1 MSSSATK
8 RNVQTSLAAV
18 KLGIFVLV
26 SVIVTGTLTAIMG
39 SFAFGSETEYKA
51 EFTSASLIQKGD
63 DVRVAGVTVGSV
75 KDVEIKDRDSA
86 EVTFKVKKDVPLT
99 SATRA
104 SIRFLNL
111 VGDRYLALE
120 QGRPGARKL
129 GDGGVIPMSRT
140 TPALNL
146 TELFNGFQPLFQA
159 LTPSEVNQLSM
170 NLVKVLQ
177 GEGGTIG
184 SLMSNTASL
193 TNALADRDQLIGRVI
208 DNLSAML
215 KTVDD
220 RHSQLTQL
228 VVQLKDWMTNLSH
241 DREAIGA
248 SVSNLSSLIGEMAH
262 LLTLGR
268 PYLKG
273 DVTQLRRVMR
283 YLNKPSQ
290 QAALDEVL
298 NRLPV
303 MLARQARTGTYGSW
317 YQYYLCDFDG
327 TIILPSFDG
336 LPNPLRGQVESLLAP
351 IQAKLKNISFYSTAK
366 RCES

>member
-1 MSSSATK
+1 VTTS
-8 RNVQTSLAAV
+8 RNTTTTLAAI

-39 SFAFGSETEYKA
+39 SFAFGSQAEYKA

-75 KDVEIKDRDSA
+75 KDVRIKDRDAA
-86 EVTFKVKKDVPLT
+86 EVTFKVKKDVPVT
-99 SATRA
+99 TATRA

-111 VGDRYLALE
+111 VGDRYMALE
-120 QGRPGARKL
+120 EGRPGAQRL
-129 GDGGVIPMSRT
+129 SDGGLIPSSHT

-159 LTPSEVNQLSM
+159 LTPSEVNQVSL

-193 TNALADRDQLIGRVI
+193 TGALANRDELIGHVI

-220 RHSQLTQL
+220 RHDQLAQL
-228 VVQLKDWMTNLSH
+228 VVELKNWMGNLAH
-241 DREAIGA
+241 DRKAIGA
-248 SVSNLSSLIGEMAH
+248 SITNLSGLTAEVAR
-262 LLTLGR
+262 LLTQGR

-273 DVTQLRRVMR
+273 DIAQLRRVMTM
-283 YLNKPSQ
+283 LNKPSN
-290 QAALDEVL
+290 QAVLDEVL
-298 NRLPV
+298 NRLPL
-303 MLARQARTGTYGSW
+303 MLARQTRTGTYGSW
-317 YQYYLCDFDG
+317 YQYYLCDFNG
-327 TIILPSFDG
+327 RIILPDMGSKQ
-336 LPNPLRGQVESLLAP
+336 LNNLVKPV
-351 IQAKLKNISFYSTAK
+351 QAKLNNMSFHSTAE
-366 RCES
+366 RCKP

>member
-1 MSSSATK
+1 MTTS
-8 RNVQTSLAAV
+8 RNTTTTLAAI

-26 SVIVTGTLTAIMG
+26 SLIVTGTLTAIMG
-39 SFAFGSETEYKA
+39 SFAFGSEREYHA
-51 EFTSASLIQKGD
+51 DFTSASMIQKGD

-86 EVTFKVKKDVPLT
+86 EITFKVKEDVPVT
-99 SATRA
+99 TATRA

-111 VGDRYLALE
+111 VGDRYMALDE
-120 QGRPGARKL
+120 GRPGADHLR
-129 GDGGVIPMSRT
+129 DGGTIPISQT

-159 LTPSEVNQLSM
+159 LTPREVNQLSL

-184 SLMSNTASL
+184 SLMSSTASL
-193 TNALADRDQLIGRVI
+193 TNTLADRDELIGHVI

-220 RHSQLTQL
+220 RHSQLSTL
-228 VVQLKDWMTNLSH
+228 VVELKDWMTNLSH
-241 DREAIGA
+241 DRKAIGA
-248 SVSNLSSLIGEMAH
+248 SVANLSGLTGEVAR

-268 PYLKG
+268 PYLKS
-273 DVTQLRRVMR
+273 DVAQLRRVMKQ
-283 YLNKPSQ
+283 LNKPDN

-298 NRLPV
+298 NRLPL
-303 MLARQARTGTYGSW
+303 MLARQTRTGTYGSW
-317 YQYYLCDFDG
+317 YQYYLCDFTG
-327 TIILPSFDG
+327 RIILPDLG
-336 LPNPLRGQVESLLAP
+336 TKELNDLVKP
-351 IQAKLKNISFYSTAK
+351 IQDKLNNLSFYSTAK
-366 RCES
+366 RCDP

>member
-1 MSSSATK
+1 MSSTNK
-8 RNVQTSLAAV
+8 RNVQTTLAAV

-26 SVIVTGTLTAIMG
+26 SLIVTGTLTAIMG
-39 SFAFGSETEYKA
+39 SFAFGSQSEYKA
-51 EFTSASLIQKGD
+51 EFSSASLIKKGD
-63 DVRVAGVTVGSV
+63 DVRIAGVTVGSV

-86 EVTFKVKKDVPLT
+86 EVTFKIKKDIPVT
-99 SATRA
+99 TQTRA

-111 VGDRYLALE
+111 VGDRYMALE
-120 QGRPGARKL
+120 QGPTGAKRL
-129 GDGGVIPMSRT
+129 SDGGNIPESHT

-159 LTPSEVNQLSM
+159 LTPTEVNQLSL

-220 RHSQLTQL
+220 RHDQLTTL

-241 DREAIGA
+241 DRKAIGA
-248 SVSNLSSLIGEMAH
+248 SISNLSGLSAEMAR

-273 DVTQLRRVMR
+273 DVAQLRRVMR

-290 QAALDEVL
+290 KAALNEVL

-303 MLARQARTGTYGSW
+303 MLARQTRTGTYGSW

-327 TIILPSFDG
+327 TIILPKIPG
-336 LPNPLRGQVESLLAP
+336 LPTAVQQQLDT
-351 IQAKLKNISFYSTAK
+351 IQSKLKNLSFYSTAK
-366 RCES
+366 RCDA